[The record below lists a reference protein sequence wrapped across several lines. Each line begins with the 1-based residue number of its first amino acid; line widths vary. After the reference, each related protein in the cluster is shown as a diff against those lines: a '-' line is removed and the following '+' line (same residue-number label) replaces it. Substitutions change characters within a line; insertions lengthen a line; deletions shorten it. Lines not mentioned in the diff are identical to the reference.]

1 MHNAHIFINVICPK
15 LVIMVKL
22 NKLRLDRKGVQSLL
36 SPLETDAL
44 LILWKLEKARTR
56 EIHRLVKRR
65 KKVALTSVAVILDR
79 LHQKG
84 IVVRTIENGR
94 GGSHYIYSPRFSKQE
109 FEESIVDHT
118 VNKLINNFGQVAANY
133 FYKRFS
139 KRQGK

>member
-1 MHNAHIFINVICPK
+1 MVA
-15 LVIMVKL
+15 MVKL
-22 NKLRLDRKGVQSLL
+22 NKLRLDRKGARTFL
-36 SPLETDAL
+36 SPLETDTL
-44 LILWKLEKARTR
+44 VTLWKLEEARTR
-56 EIHRLVKRR
+56 EIHKLLKRR
-65 KKVALTSVAVILDR
+65 RKVALTSVAVMLDR

-109 FEESIVDHT
+109 FEESVIDHT

-139 KRQGK
+139 KRQDK